1 MDRYLRRACGG
12 HQPYRELS
20 AHGDRRTVGI
30 ALFCAKGKGRGQTLR
45 PFKVKTISRRDFVG
59 NTQSAKGNGILH
71 KCLDDAKRGKGYG
84 KEMLRLALKYAFEI
98 LHVHKVTLGVFENN
112 SPAYYCY
119 RSVGFTEI
127 GEEQNEYCQIKNEK
141 WKCIELEMKEADYE
155 SNYRN

>member
-1 MDRYLRRACGG
+1 
-12 HQPYRELS
+12 
-20 AHGDRRTVGI
+20 
-30 ALFCAKGKGRGQTLR
+30 
-45 PFKVKTISRRDFVG
+45 
-59 NTQSAKGNGILH
+59 
-71 KCLDDAKRGKGYG
+71 
-84 KEMLRLALKYAFEI
+84 MLRLALKYAFEI